1 MFLTDRE
8 GELMKRLF
16 VIGVCMFAVVLMSA
30 GIVPAQT
37 KEAISTVKS
46 GTPEDVSDNAGI
58 VDDITEEVLTGP
70 SDLDPEKI
78 LGPGGVAID
87 TEKDILMSFGATVR
101 FIPTSESNWDF
112 GLSDEVPG
120 YVNTTQ
126 IKNFA
131 GGGFNS
137 ANAAMTLDTATES
150 LKIALAEDRDVQT
163 AFDNFAGALYE
174 LDTVIG
180 RSPTTPP
187 ASAAGI
193 KQAADGAAQ
202 IQSLADAAAA
212 GGGDPDQVI
221 QNLAPNVID
230 GADTIVGNVTDNILG
245 DNPSYPDPTITEAL
259 AYVTI
264 LKARADSFK
273 PYYLADSFLRTHSN
287 ESGSVN
293 DGYIR
298 NETKMYFNAMA
309 RDKKWSFYG
318 ALEFDRPIDT
328 ASVDNRGGKVDTASN
343 FGLERLNASVEL
355 VPGLRFHAGWDVWGL
370 DIIEAASMVY
380 GDDNAGFWLKGDY
393 GDFHYSAA
401 WLKLE
406 ENDFQIDATQHSG
419 AVDEDRDL
427 LAGYLDYHFRE
438 SDKIRFFYGYDR
450 IRNVPASDL
459 LGSLAREA
467 NLEAFAGIN
476 GDTPSTD
483 AHSIGAYYLGKFGI
497 LELMTEGV
505 YKFGKADD
513 TGLLGQQNGVYVN
526 GQPYT
531 IEHNDFDIS
540 SYAFAADVALELGE
554 LVGWMSLKP
563 HLGFMYTSGDDD
575 FTDDE
580 LNGYSGIE
588 NAQRFSGMWGGENT
602 IIGDTNFVLGTALY
616 GYLPEFYGNG
626 TPVFVGGLQN
636 FAGNGNGRGDN
647 PGLTMYSV
655 GFTMRPKIFLIY
667 RTNVN
672 MFHWNEDFYVTD
684 MVDPVPLETLLTGNK
699 KQATKV
705 SSGYVGTEW
714 DNELTLALSKHT
726 FIKGQAALF
735 FPGEGVEDATAA
747 LSGGTETDEI
757 ATRIAAEL
765 IWNF

>member
-1 MFLTDRE
+1 MFLTDTE

-30 GIVPAQT
+30 GMVPAQT
-37 KEAISTVKS
+37 KEAISKVDS
-46 GTPEDVSDNAGI
+46 GTPEDVSDSAGI

-126 IKNFA
+126 IKGFA
-131 GGGFNS
+131 EGGYNS
-137 ANAAMTLDTATES
+137 ATAAMELDTATKA
-150 LKIALAEDRDVQT
+150 LKLAIKENRGIED
-163 AFDNFAGALYE
+163 AFNNFASAMYNV
-174 LDTVIG
+174 DAVIG
-180 RSPTTPP
+180 RSPTTD
-187 ASAAGI
+187 ADKAISI
-193 KQAADGAAQ
+193 KFLAEKADSVVNPKEAVGTDLTSLISGAE
-202 IQSLADAAAA
+202 D
-212 GGGDPDQVI
+212 VV
-221 QNLAPNVID
+221 NNV
-230 GADTIVGNVTDNILG
+230 ANTILG
-245 DNPSYPDPTITEAL
+245 KKIFLDNGSLQYPDPTISQAL
-259 AYVTI
+259 TYVTI
-264 LKARADSFK
+264 LKAQADSFK
-273 PYYLADSFLRTHSN
+273 PYYLADSFLKTHSN

-309 RDKKWSFYG
+309 KDKKWSFYG

-406 ENDFQIDATQHSG
+406 ENDFQIDAAQHSG

-427 LAGYLDYHFRE
+427 LAGYIDYNFRE
-438 SDKIRFFYGYDR
+438 ADKIRFFYGYDR

-459 LGSLAREA
+459 MGALAREA
-467 NLEAFAGIN
+467 GLEDYAGIN
-476 GDTPSTD
+476 GVGTPSTD
-483 AHSIGAYYLGKFGI
+483 AHNIGAYYLGKFGI

-505 YKFGKADD
+505 YKFGKAKN
-513 TGLLGQQNGVYVN
+513 TGLEGVQNGLYKAN
-526 GQPYT
+526 GDPDT
-531 IEHNDFDIS
+531 IQYDDFDIS
-540 SYAFAADVALELGE
+540 SYALAADIALELGE

-563 HLGFMYTSGDDD
+563 HFGVMYTSGDDD
-575 FTDDE
+575 PKDDT
-580 LNGYSGIE
+580 LGGYSGIE

-647 PGLTMYSV
+647 PGLTMYSL

-672 MFHWNEDFYVTD
+672 MFHWNEDFYVSD
-684 MVDPVPLETLLTGNK
+684 MVDPIPLDTLLTKNK
-699 KQATKV
+699 KRATKV

-735 FPGEGVEDATAA
+735 FPGEGVEDVTAA